1 MRAMPR
7 FLLVVSLLAC
17 LPAAAAAQMVVHTV
31 SLATD
36 GSGDQTVYTR
46 TTFGRVVA
54 VRYVPDATDPMDSG
68 LDITITDNGTGLQV
82 LAVTDIGTSA
92 RDFWP
97 RAFSVTTTGT
107 VATYDGTNT
116 VLDLVP
122 IAGALKIVVDE
133 GGASNEGELFI
144 YVEGR

>member
-68 LDITITDNGTGLQV
+68 SDITITDNGTGLQV

-97 RAFSVTTTGT
+97 RAFSVTTTGSAVVDIHVWKATSSSDPTLVKSTTAAT
-107 VATYDGTNT
+107 VGY
-116 VLDLVP
+116 LC
-122 IAGALKIVVDE
+122 AGAD
-133 GGASNEGELFI
+133 
-144 YVEGR
+144 

>member
-1 MRAMPR
+1 
-7 FLLVVSLLAC
+7 
-17 LPAAAAAQMVVHTV
+17 
-31 SLATD
+31 
-36 GSGDQTVYTR
+36 
-46 TTFGRVVA
+46 
-54 VRYVPDATDPMDSG
+54 MDSG
-68 LDITITDNGTGLQV
+68 SDITITDNGTGLQV